1 MFDECNSD
9 NLKGSATLSST
20 CVPLNSFWSTCHF
33 CPCAAVTTSSHNRPE
48 LGRCPPSPVAAAPLR
63 TFLPAPAVR
72 SWGSSPRQCLGWI
85 NKEKKKEREREKR
98 YSKWETN
105 ILHARS
111 RSRDHYAEIPHV
123 HSVPELWCAMSSM
136 IFVLWLQTWS
146 EATKQAVLAWVWC
159 ALSRHICSCWL
170 SLDIESYIRC
180 CVFVCCC
187 YTWICSYL
195 II

>member
-85 NKEKKKEREREKR
+85 NKEKKKEREKKDTASEKQTSCMPDRDRETITPRFRMSTPYQNFDAQCPAWFSCCDCRLDPKLQ
-98 YSKWETN
+98 SKLC
-105 ILHARS
+105 LHGF
-111 RSRDHYAEIPHV
+111 DV
-123 HSVPELWCAMSSM
+123 HCQGIS
-136 IFVLWLQTWS
+136 
-146 EATKQAVLAWVWC
+146 
-159 ALSRHICSCWL
+159 ALVGCH
-170 SLDIESYIRC
+170 
-180 CVFVCCC
+180 
-187 YTWICSYL
+187 WI
-195 II
+195 